1 MDLSKYFR
9 LMILVNAVLIVVYG
23 VCNWDIWRTVYD
35 IINAGYIDSGYS
47 KFFWSPVLVRIDYGY
62 NTWITFPNLSIIM
75 LLMVAIANL
84 MIIWK
89 IEKHNQK
96 N

>member
-1 MDLSKYFR
+1 MDLSKYFK

-35 IINAGYIDSGYS
+35 IISARYIDSYS
-47 KFFWSPVLVRIDYGY
+47 KFSWSPVLVRIDYGY

-75 LLMVAIANL
+75 LLTVAIVNL
-84 MIIWK
+84 MVIWK
-89 IEKHNQK
+89 IEKT
-96 N
+96 